1 VAGVD
6 APELDVPELDVPE
19 LDVAELDVPEAGLP
33 EGGVPGAGLQVEM
46 ARGGRPRDDA
56 REQAILDAAIDL
68 VAEIGYDAMSIEAVA
83 ARAKSSK
90 ATIYRRWPGKAELVA
105 EAMRRRSEPVF
116 ELPDTGS
123 LRGDLLA
130 LVQRMFDSINGV
142 DGGLLCGLAV
152 AVRNDA
158 QFGRLVA
165 SHLHEQKLRPIA
177 AIVAR
182 AEARGEL
189 PPGVDPALVL
199 QVAPGVALFQQISGE
214 TLDAAFAE
222 HLVDRV
228 LIHLLR
234 P

>member
-1 VAGVD
+1 MVAREAVVSG
-6 APELDVPELDVPE
+6 
-19 LDVAELDVPEAGLP
+19 AEADTEV
-33 EGGVPGAGLQVEM
+33 

-56 REQAILDAAIDL
+56 REQAILDAAVDL

-105 EAMRRRSEPVF
+105 EAMRRRAEPVLD
-116 ELPDTGS
+116 EMPDTGS

-130 LVQRMFDSINGV
+130 MAQRMFDSMKGI
-142 DGGLLCGLAV
+142 DGGLMCGLAV

-158 QFGRLVA
+158 EFGRLMA
-165 SHLHEQKLRPIA
+165 SHLHEQKLRSIA
-177 AIVAR
+177 AILSR

-189 PPGVDPALVL
+189 PPGVDPSLVL
-199 QVAPGVALFQQISGE
+199 QVAPGVALFHQISGE
-214 TLDAAFAE
+214 SLDAAFAE
-222 HLVDRV
+222 YLVDRV
-228 LIHLLR
+228 LIPLLR